1 MKYKIKITA
10 ILVSVIAGGALVR
23 PAFADTPKQLTKILT
38 SPNIQLKADPKVD
51 KVAIDDRWY
60 SFGMDFDIQE
70 TVNPGDYFFIYQKG
84 IAGMGEVRDFDIKAN
99 GKTVATAKVVE
110 SNKGRGFYSLY
121 KTDAAGI
128 AQFDAYKVNDAV
140 PWSKW
145 KVTFNESVKGQNV
158 NKIGFNFSNIHAGYP
173 LVDSSPNYDVRAFAT
188 VNDREVFSKHI
199 KVNGYTKRLSY
210 SDTIWRSS
218 SSFNSDTKRG
228 NLVFGIETKSNWKDA
243 NIKIELE
250 KDSPVVFSKYK
261 TERNYGSNFIFNDSN
276 RVNADKLIM
285 ETPRTGFKF
294 GFDSE
299 GLAGNIKVLEQQN
312 LKTSSG
318 FDFPIELNPDPSAQA
333 NIDLVNSKLKNI
345 KYKVT
350 VTAKDGSVIFQ
361 SNGVHEVPIKGIL
374 TQADLE
380 AIRPK
385 PTEPAKEAEAKT
397 EKPAEA
403 PRGEVAPKTPQTG
416 FNKSENNDTFGWIIL
431 ASAILMTLTSGVVI
445 YRKKYLNILN

>member
-1 MKYKIKITA
+1 MKYKIKIAA
-10 ILVSVIAGGALVR
+10 ILAVTIAGGALVR

-38 SPNIQLKADPKVD
+38 APNIQLKADPKVD
-51 KVAIDDRWY
+51 KVGVDDRWY

-70 TVNPGDYFFIYQKG
+70 KVNPGDYFFIYQKG

-110 SNKGRGFYSLY
+110 SNKGRHTYSSY

-128 AQFDAYKVNDAV
+128 AQFDAYKVEDAV

-145 KVTFNESVKGQNV
+145 KVTFNENVAGQNV

-173 LVDSSPNYDVRAFAT
+173 LVDSSPNYDVRTLAT

-210 SDTIWRSS
+210 SDVIWRSS
-218 SSFNSDTKRG
+218 SSFNSDTKKG
-228 NLVFGIETKSNWKDA
+228 QLVFGVEAKSNWKDA

-250 KDSPVVFSKYK
+250 KDSPVLFSKNK
-261 TERNYGSNFIFNDSN
+261 AERSYGSNFIFDDSN

-299 GLAGNIKVLEQQN
+299 GLAGNVKVLEQQN

-318 FDFPIELNPDPSAQA
+318 LDFPIELNPDPAAQA
-333 NIDLVNSKLKNI
+333 NIDLVNGKLKNI

-361 SNGVHEVPIKGIL
+361 GNGVHEVPIKGIL

-380 AIRPK
+380 AIKPK
-385 PTEPAKEAEAKT
+385 PTEPAKEVKT

-403 PRGEVAPKTPQTG
+403 PRSEAAPKTPQTG
-416 FNKSENNDTFGWIIL
+416 FKKSDNNDVFGWIIL
-431 ASAILMTLTSGVVI
+431 ASAVLIALTSGVVI
-445 YRKKYLNILN
+445 YRKKSKINL

>member
-1 MKYKIKITA
+1 MKYKIKIAA
-10 ILVSVIAGGALVR
+10 ILAVAITGGALVR

-38 SPNIQLKADPKVD
+38 SANIQLKADPKVD

-70 TVNPGDYFFIYQKG
+70 KVNPGDYFFIYQKG
-84 IAGMGEVRDFDIKAN
+84 IAGMGETRDFDIKAN
-99 GKTVATAKVVE
+99 GKTVATAKVVDA
-110 SNKGRGFYSLY
+110 NKNRAFYSLY

-128 AQFDAYKVNDAV
+128 ARFYAYTVDEAV

-145 KVTFNESVKGQNV
+145 KIIFNQDIAGQNV

-188 VNDREVFSKHI
+188 VNGREVFSKHI
-199 KVNGYTKRLSY
+199 KVNGVAKKLSY
-210 SDTIWRSS
+210 GNVVWHSS
-218 SSFNSDTKRG
+218 SNFNSDTKKG
-228 NLVFGIETKSNWKDA
+228 QLVFGVETNRDWKDA

-250 KDSPVVFSKYK
+250 KDSPVVFIKEK
-261 TERNYGSNFIFNDSN
+261 VERSSGSNFVFDDSN

-294 GFDSE
+294 SFDSE
-299 GLAGNIKVLEQQN
+299 GLTGNVKVLQQQN
-312 LKTSSG
+312 LKNSSG
-318 FDFPIELNPDPSAQA
+318 FYFPIELNPDPAAQA
-333 NIDLVNSKLKNI
+333 NIDLANGKLKNI

-385 PTEPAKEAEAKT
+385 PTEPAKKAETKT

-403 PRGEVAPKTPQTG
+403 PRSETAPKTPQTG
-416 FNKSENNDTFGWIIL
+416 FKKSDNNDVFGWIIL
-431 ASAILMTLTSGVVI
+431 ASAVLIALTSGVVI
-445 YRKKYLNILN
+445 YRKKSKINL